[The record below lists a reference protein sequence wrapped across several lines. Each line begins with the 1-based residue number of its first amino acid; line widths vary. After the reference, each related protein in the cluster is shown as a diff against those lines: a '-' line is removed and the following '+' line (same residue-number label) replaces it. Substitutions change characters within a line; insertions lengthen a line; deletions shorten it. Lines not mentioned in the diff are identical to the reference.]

1 MRDMSS
7 LIGKIRMVILSHH
20 LIQAKSQHIVHKLT
34 PNQAQEIIME
44 HIMLFLF
51 LLKLSKFI
59 LRMLIMER
67 HLLIMPKMR

>member
-1 MRDMSS
+1 MMVMFFR
-7 LIGKIRMVILSHH
+7 IGKIRMVILSHH
-20 LIQAKSQHIVHKLT
+20 LIQAKFKHDVLKIILIQV
-34 PNQAQEIIME
+34 QEIIME

-51 LLKLSKFI
+51 LPKLLRFI